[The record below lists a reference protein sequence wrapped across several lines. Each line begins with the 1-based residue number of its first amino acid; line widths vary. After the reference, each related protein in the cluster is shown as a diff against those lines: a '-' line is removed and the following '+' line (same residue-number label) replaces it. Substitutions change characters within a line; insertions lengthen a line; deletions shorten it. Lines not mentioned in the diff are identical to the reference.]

1 MYEHCVPLILTFSLK
16 LKLKIFE
23 HYELN
28 SGGGNSLALKLF
40 EDEQGTISRIMVPL
54 KKKLLEFVCGS

>member
-23 HYELN
+23 QYELN

-40 EDEQGTISRIMVPL
+40 EDEQGTI
-54 KKKLLEFVCGS
+54 